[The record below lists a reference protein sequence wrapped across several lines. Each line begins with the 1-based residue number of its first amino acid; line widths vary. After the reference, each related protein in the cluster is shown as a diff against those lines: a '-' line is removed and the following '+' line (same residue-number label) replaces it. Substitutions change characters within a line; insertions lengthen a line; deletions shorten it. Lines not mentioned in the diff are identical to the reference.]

1 MRLLGGRRRL
11 LRYAI
16 PSRFRN
22 SFVLWDFVCCVIF
35 GLCGFC
41 FKVAYLLFV
50 KKFRSWIGY
59 LFEDYIDYR
68 LPLWDYKMRWRKQRL
83 EPTKPLRRSKLRL
96 WRRKE
101 QRTVNCEKLS

>member
-16 PSRFRN
+16 PSIFRN

-35 GLCGFC
+35 GLCSFC

-50 KKFRSWIGY
+50 
-59 LFEDYIDYR
+59 
-68 LPLWDYKMRWRKQRL
+68 
-83 EPTKPLRRSKLRL
+83 
-96 WRRKE
+96 
-101 QRTVNCEKLS
+101 